1 MTSKPSLRE
10 VKQTNDVSYK
20 PKRKIETSEIS
31 C

>member
-1 MTSKPSLRE
+1 MTSHPSLRE
-10 VKQTNDVSYK
+10 VKKTNDVSYK